1 MFQLGGWIDIRPVG
15 GDPSR
20 TPYSVFALLHYPHR
34 TSLSLSL
41 SLSHFVEFATPQYS
55 LLLLLHFSPEG
66 EGFRE
71 GSFRPCISVCMR
83 MGVYEDHSK
92 GGEVIKQFKRI
103 SDLILIVWHLLH
115 DFISQLKAGSNCHNG
130 FPSLPPLRNKISIA
144 TSIVRPMGTVR
155 QRWFLFHFFAFAGM
169 SSERP

>member
-1 MFQLGGWIDIRPVG
+1 MYVGGHDLQHKYNTHSDEHCIYACATPVEQSYCSLVEWMFQLGGWIDIRPVG

-55 LLLLLHFSPEG
+55 LLLLLHFSTEG

-103 SDLILIVWHLLH
+103 SDLILIV
-115 DFISQLKAGSNCHNG
+115 
-130 FPSLPPLRNKISIA
+130 
-144 TSIVRPMGTVR
+144 
-155 QRWFLFHFFAFAGM
+155 
-169 SSERP
+169 